1 MSKLL
6 ISKSC
11 NKQPTTRICIVWTR
25 MLLKDECVVGKEG
38 RQSRK
43 VCQLK
48 ATQAPVEVE
57 SKCVI
62 TAYIFVELW
71 KLF

>member
-1 MSKLL
+1 
-6 ISKSC
+6 
-11 NKQPTTRICIVWTR
+11 